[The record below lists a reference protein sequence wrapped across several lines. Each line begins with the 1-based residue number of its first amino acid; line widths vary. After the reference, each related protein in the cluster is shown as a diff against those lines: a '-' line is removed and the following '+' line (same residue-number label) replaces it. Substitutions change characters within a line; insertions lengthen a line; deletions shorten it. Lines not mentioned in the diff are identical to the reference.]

1 LKGTINVPLPSIEG
15 TKIASVESGTIVV
28 PYDMD
33 WLKKRLKEIGK
44 TGAGLARALGTS
56 KQRIYEMYRGDR
68 RFQQDEIARA
78 ARFLEWTEAELL
90 ARIEGRRAYSV
101 SKVSEKV
108 PPPASDKTLTPL
120 VLYRAVPSH
129 TARQAGYMLQAE
141 QIGEIAR
148 PGDLEFSPKAF
159 AVKLLDASCEPA
171 YRFLDTLLVDPE
183 DPLVEGEDCI
193 FTADKE
199 EPSGG
204 HCVIAR
210 LKRSTDTAWITRGFT
225 SEEELPLP
233 RSEFPYCWPII
244 GKFRRR

>member
-1 LKGTINVPLPSIEG
+1 
-15 TKIASVESGTIVV
+15 
-28 PYDMD
+28 MD
-33 WLKKRLKEIGK
+33 WLEKRLKHLGK
-44 TGAGLARALGTS
+44 SGAALARAIGTS
-56 KQRIYEMYRGDR
+56 KQRIYEMYDGKR

-90 ARIEGRRAYSV
+90 ARIEGRRVISV
-101 SKVSEKV
+101 SKIGEKV

-129 TARQAGYMLQAE
+129 TDRRAGYMLQAE

-148 PGDLEFSPKAF
+148 PSELEFSPKAF

-183 DPLVEGEDCI
+183 DPLIEEEDCI
-193 FTADKE
+193 FTADEE
-199 EPSGG
+199 EPTGG

-210 LKRSTDTAWITRGFT
+210 LIRSTDDMWITCGFQSKDET
-225 SEEELPLP
+225 ELPK
-233 RSEFPYCWPII
+233 SEFPYAWPII
-244 GKFRRR
+244 GKYRRR